1 MPLAAIISPLYSLS
15 MPDKILRKV
24 DLPEPFIP
32 TIPILAFGKKDKLI
46 FSKSVLPPDQVLDR
60 FSREKIYW

>member
-1 MPLAAIISPLYSLS
+1 